1 MTSFEK
7 KNKREDVYRR
17 LALLKDFLYE
27 HTSEEY
33 CVSAEQILRY
43 WKQNGVE
50 VDNIKTVYKALNILK
65 DEMGMKIEYNYAK
78 KGYQLAEQPF
88 KPNELR
94 LMIDSIQSANF
105 ITEKEAVQLS
115 EKVKQLAD
123 VHTRKGLD
131 RKAFVD
137 NRIHNMKDSVV
148 AYTDIIYKA
157 IDADEKIEFRF
168 FHYTSGLD
176 RPKEYRNGG
185 KPITVSPFALYW
197 SNGFY
202 YLYAYTEDDK
212 FKYYRI
218 DRMEAI
224 APHIGMRR
232 KGKDKFRESHL
243 SRKPKAKIFDMYGGA
258 AYKVRMRCSNAVADY
273 LIDKFGKDIM
283 LVPDGAEHFTV
294 NVDVEISP
302 TFYAWAATFGH
313 LIQITN
319 PPEAVEGMKAFIA
332 DVYKMYED

>member
-1 MTSFEK
+1 MSNFEK

-17 LALLKDFLYE
+17 IALLKDLLGEQAGGE
-27 HTSEEY
+27 H

-65 DEMGMKIEYNYAK
+65 DDMDMKIEYNHAK

-105 ITEKEAVQLS
+105 ITEREAVQLS
-115 EKVKQLAD
+115 EKVKRLAD
-123 VHTRKGLD
+123 VYTRKNLD

-202 YLYAYTEDDK
+202 YLYAYTEDNK

-232 KGKDKFRESHL
+232 KGKDEFRESNL
-243 SRKPKAKIFDMYGGA
+243 SRKPKAKIFDMYGGKA
-258 AYKVRMRCSNAVADY
+258 LRVRMRCANSVADY
-273 LIDKFGKDIM
+273 MIDKFGKDIM

-294 NVDVEISP
+294 NVNVEISP
-302 TFYAWAATFGH
+302 TFYAWVATFGH

-319 PPEAVEGMKAFIA
+319 PPEAVEGMKAFVT

>member
-1 MTSFEK
+1 MSSFEK

-17 LALLKDFLYE
+17 LALLKDFLCE

-65 DEMGMKIEYNYAK
+65 DEMGVKIEYNYGT

-115 EKVKQLAD
+115 EKVNQLAD

-185 KPITVSPFALYW
+185 KPITVSPFACI
-197 SNGFY
+197 GAMAFTI
-202 YLYAYTEDDK
+202 YT
-212 FKYYRI
+212 
-218 DRMEAI
+218 
-224 APHIGMRR
+224 
-232 KGKDKFRESHL
+232 
-243 SRKPKAKIFDMYGGA
+243 
-258 AYKVRMRCSNAVADY
+258 
-273 LIDKFGKDIM
+273 
-283 LVPDGAEHFTV
+283 
-294 NVDVEISP
+294 
-302 TFYAWAATFGH
+302 
-313 LIQITN
+313 LIQKMINSNIT
-319 PPEAVEGMKAFIA
+319 A
-332 DVYKMYED
+332 